1 MIVKYLERVLFLYAN
16 QIGEMDQFA
25 FFIINFITI
34 CYSSKYKNFR
44 LIYVYR

>member
-34 CYSSKYKNFR
+34 CYINKYKNFR
-44 LIYVYR
+44 SICIYR